1 MKAANTSCATVVQQI
16 TSEDATV
23 THAFYVLKGWN
34 DFYYLLF
41 RAPRPAPREHHQQHQ
56 VNLPRQ
62 VQVRG
67 QGLIFRCGKEE
78 DPAMLSAY
86 TMPIHIFKGSILR
99 MTLHYAWHNQPLYLQ
114 DHSCPT
120 KALQRLTQVAHLF
133 LKQPSVIQPEN
144 LRPVLKLVQRPF
156 VAKVLELLTI

>member
-1 MKAANTSCATVVQQI
+1 MLTKSLWSPQTQSEKIWPSWPISCKNSVKMYWL
-16 TSEDATV
+16 SS
-23 THAFYVLKGWN
+23 K
-34 DFYYLLF
+34 
-41 RAPRPAPREHHQQHQ
+41 APRPAPREHHEQRQ

-78 DPAMLSAY
+78 DPAMLSDYA
-86 TMPIHIFKGSILR
+86 MPIHIQRLNLR

-133 LKQPSVIQPEN
+133 LEQPSVIQPEN
-144 LRPVLKLVQRPF
+144 LRPVLKLVQRP
-156 VAKVLELLTI
+156 LLQKSWNG